1 MKKPPIKIIDGKNV
15 ILQPFSE
22 KFLTD
27 NYLNWMNDKET
38 TKFIS
43 KAKKENSMYDL
54 ELFVKHMIK
63 SNLDYFFAIIYK
75 KNKCHIGNVRLGPIN
90 FDTMES
96 NFGILIGDKKFHG
109 LGLATEV
116 LELIKSFGFDYLK
129 LKEIKF
135 EVVKKHTAAMR
146 LYAKTKFT
154 YLGEIKKTFNKN
166 GNSLTLVEW
175 SMKNSNFKNNKND

>member
-1 MKKPPIKIIDGKNV
+1 MKKPPIKIIDGNNV

-27 NYLNWMNDKET
+27 NYLNWMNDKQT

-43 KAKKENSMYDL
+43 KAKRENSMYDL
-54 ELFVKHMIK
+54 ELFVKNMIK

-75 KNKCHIGNVRLGPIN
+75 KSQGHIGNVRLGPIN
-90 FDTMES
+90 FNTMES

-109 LGLATEV
+109 LGFATEV

-129 LKEIKF
+129 LREIKF

>member
-1 MKKPPIKIIDGKNV
+1 MKKLPIKIIDGNNV
-15 ILQPFSE
+15 TLKPFSE

-27 NYLNWMNDKET
+27 DYLNWMNDKET

-43 KAKKENSMYDL
+43 KAKKKNSMHDL
-54 ELFVKHMIK
+54 ELFVKNMIQ
-63 SNLDYFFAIIYK
+63 SNSDYFFAIIYK
-75 KNKCHIGNVRLGPIN
+75 KRQCHIGNVRLGPIN
-90 FDTMES
+90 FNTKES
-96 NFGILIGDKKFHG
+96 SFGILIGDKKSHG

-154 YLGEIKKTFNKN
+154 YLGEIKKKFKKN
-166 GNSLTLVEW
+166 ENSWTLVEW
-175 SMKNSNFKNNKND
+175 SMKNSNFRNNKND